1 MSPLRRILT
10 SAVVATTAAAV
21 AGCSEAGL
29 PQPQPST
36 TSSAPAVKLTA
47 PEIRPGH
54 HQVVSG
60 GPRRGSWDLGS
71 VNLTKGISW
80 VNVNCVASA
89 GKGQLT
95 LTIDTVGEFV
105 ITCPSDKSHIGV
117 NQLDLAETRKGR
129 FHIET
134 TSHVQWIADIQ
145 VPD

>member
-1 MSPLRRILT
+1 M
-10 SAVVATTAAAV
+10 
-21 AGCSEAGL
+21 
-29 PQPQPST
+29 
-36 TSSAPAVKLTA
+36 
-47 PEIRPGH
+47 
-54 HQVVSG
+54 
-60 GPRRGSWDLGS
+60 
-71 VNLTKGISW
+71 NLTKGISW